1 MNFKLN
7 KSISAVLILILSLL
21 ATSVMAK
28 RWQPWS
34 IELERV
40 ELGDGVYAVYDS
52 LAKEWLEKYGA
63 SAGTSSGFI
72 VGERGVFVVD
82 SLVNPHLTS
91 QLMRLIKEVTSKPV
105 LYVVNTSYHGDHM
118 YGNYMFPNSTII
130 QHEESKKYFDHKL
143 QGDLL
148 FMENMFGHPEG
159 LDNMDNAISRT
170 GDILLGDGVS
180 FIRVDLGDRMV
191 EVHQFGFG
199 QTLGDLQVWVP
210 DAKVF
215 WVGNAVVSPKPG
227 VPWLTEGGQQ
237 KSLETL
243 RKIKA
248 FLPKDATIVAGHSI
262 ATKLSAKNNGLDWH
276 IDYLSTLDRM
286 TREAVEQ
293 GMDLVDTV
301 DYAAMEKFN
310 GYDLY
315 NWNHKQMNIPCAYRS
330 HMMAM
335 GKEISEDE
343 SPMMRHCT
351 NNF

>member
-1 MNFKLN
+1 M
-7 KSISAVLILILSLL
+7 ILKFQNALL
-21 ATSVMAK
+21 VALFALVAATSSPVVAK

-40 ELGDGVYAVYDS
+40 ELAPNVYAVYDS
-52 LAKEWLEKYGA
+52 LAESWLKDYGA
-63 SAGTSSGFI
+63 SAGTTSGFI

-91 QLMRLIKEVTSKPV
+91 QLIRLIKEVTSKPI

-130 QHEESKKYFDHKL
+130 QHEESKNYFEKKL
-143 QGDLL
+143 EGDLG

-159 LDNMDNAISRT
+159 FDNMDNAIART
-170 GDILLGDGVS
+170 GDILVGDDVEV
-180 FIRVDLGDRMV
+180 IRVDLGDRIV
-191 EVHQFGFG
+191 EVRQFGFG

-210 DAKVF
+210 DGKVF

-248 FLPKDATIVAGHSI
+248 FLPKDAILVSGHSI
-262 ATKLSAKNNGLDWH
+262 ETKLNDKNNGLDWH
-276 IDYLSTLDRM
+276 IDYLSTLDNK

-293 GMDLVDTV
+293 GMDLMATV
-301 DYAAMEKFN
+301 DYAAMEKFS

-335 GKEISEDE
+335 DKKISEE
-343 SPMMRHCT
+343 EMPMMRHCT
-351 NNF
+351 NDF